1 MPNVYVVSKSAHDF
15 SGAQKYGKLIF
26 LSEGALNRYHVNN
39 MERQFSS
46 KLENSSPEDFIL
58 PCGLSMMNSIA
69 CAMFALKHKRLN
81 LLLFRKGKYV
91 ERNLILSNDEK

>member
-15 SGAQKYGKLIF
+15 SGACKFGRLIY
-26 LSEGALNRYHVNN
+26 LSEGAMSRYSVNN

-46 KLENSSPEDFIL
+46 KLNNSSPEDFIL

-69 CAMFALKHKRLN
+69 CAMFAIRHKRLN

-91 ERNLILSNDEK
+91 ERNIVFSNDEK

>member
-1 MPNVYVVSKSAHDF
+1 MPNVYIVSKSAHDF
-15 SGAQKYGKLIF
+15 SGAQRFGKLVY

-46 KLENSSPEDFIL
+46 KLENSSSEDFIL

-69 CAMFALKHKRLN
+69 CAMFVLKHKRLN

-91 ERNLILSNDEK
+91 ERNIIFSNGEK